1 MDYSIKKE
9 MKFYRLLPLIFA
21 YFFVLIWEI
30 VKANVTMLRFIV
42 LDKYENEPE
51 LVRFKTTIKDESCKV
66 MLANSITLTP
76 GTITVDVSGDT
87 YLVHCFDREL
97 AEGMENSIF
106 VRLLTKIEKIKCEG
120 ENVRLTDRIVCS
132 NMAGTVVIMI
142 IAILSQ
148 WIGEGYLA
156 DICIIY
162 AAVSFVAVVVLYKV
176 YTNKYRRI
184 DIKTLEVI
192 PSAKAKI
199 ENDNREIMTRR
210 NRYKKKNTQKRSKK
224 RVRSKY
230 KGSME
235 K

>member
-1 MDYSIKKE
+1 MLALLFLAWIIFNANITLAIVIFGIVITAVIFVFLCKCMDYSIKKE

-120 ENVRLTDRIVCS
+120 ENV
-132 NMAGTVVIMI
+132 
-142 IAILSQ
+142 
-148 WIGEGYLA
+148 
-156 DICIIY
+156 
-162 AAVSFVAVVVLYKV
+162 
-176 YTNKYRRI
+176 
-184 DIKTLEVI
+184 
-192 PSAKAKI
+192 
-199 ENDNREIMTRR
+199 
-210 NRYKKKNTQKRSKK
+210 
-224 RVRSKY
+224 
-230 KGSME
+230 
-235 K
+235 